1 MPKFEVVSEY
11 QPSGDQPKA
20 IAALAEGIENGK
32 LDSMK
37 PEEFDDGWAAHV
49 SNICNMATN
58 GSCSSAFFRRVMELN
73 PDLTFLDEVIRLY
86 ERTAQI
92 WNNDNGNDLEALG
105 GGFNVT
111 LQNLQDESRRVR
123 IAAKIKEAAE
133 CMDRVLS
140 ILNENLEKMSR

>member
-1 MPKFEVVSEY
+1 MAAVLCFFSEELW
-11 QPSGDQPKA
+11 K
-20 IAALAEGIENGK
+20 
-32 LDSMK
+32 
-37 PEEFDDGWAAHV
+37 
-49 SNICNMATN
+49 
-58 GSCSSAFFRRVMELN
+58 LN

-123 IAAKIKEAAE
+123 IAAKIKGG
-133 CMDRVLS
+133 CRVYGQS
-140 ILNENLEKMSR
+140 PFHTG

>member
-1 MPKFEVVSEY
+1 
-11 QPSGDQPKA
+11 
-20 IAALAEGIENGK
+20 
-32 LDSMK
+32 MK
-37 PEEFDDGWAAHV
+37 PEEFEDGWAVHV

-140 ILNENLEKMSR
+140 ILDENLGKMNR